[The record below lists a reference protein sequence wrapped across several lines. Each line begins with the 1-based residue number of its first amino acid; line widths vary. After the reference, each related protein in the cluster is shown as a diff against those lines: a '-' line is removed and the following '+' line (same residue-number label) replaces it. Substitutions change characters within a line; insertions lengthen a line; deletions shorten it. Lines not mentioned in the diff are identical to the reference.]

1 MDEVHRP
8 GTFKHRFTPQE
19 DVQLSEAVRRWEIGS
34 WAAVAR
40 EIPGRSARQCR
51 ERWTNYLDPTL
62 EQTPLSPTEELLLDR
77 KFAELGPCWQVIVSF
92 FPRRS
97 RNFIKNQ
104 WMARIKKLNAA
115 GRRRL
120 QSDVEQNAT
129 PPSAEVSSE
138 DRPSVDVVFREEEQ
152 ENSIWEIDATWE
164 F

>member
-8 GTFKHRFTPQE
+8 GRFKRMFTPQE
-19 DVQLSEAVRRWEIGS
+19 DVQLSEAVRRCGIGR

-40 EIPGRSARQCR
+40 QVPGRNARQCR
-51 ERWTNYLDPTL
+51 ERWTNYIDPTL

-77 KFAELGPCWQVIVSF
+77 KFAELGPRWHVIASF
-92 FPRRS
+92 FPTRS

-104 WMARIKKLNAA
+104 WLLRCKKLRAA
-115 GRRRL
+115 ARRQL
-120 QSDVEQNAT
+120 HSNVKQNAT

-138 DRPSVDVVFREEEQ
+138 DRSSIDVVFPEEE
-152 ENSIWEIDATWE
+152 EEDIIWGIAATWE